1 MNHGDPAQ
9 GALALLFLNVFAEQM
24 GVPVPSYPALL
35 VAGSL
40 ASLSA
45 GDVGYLAVVW
55 LIAMLA
61 CELADSIWYGVG
73 RRYGH
78 WSMAQVC
85 RISLEPDT
93 CIRKNRNL
101 YLRVG
106 PKLLVVA
113 KVMPG
118 LGALSTLMA
127 GATRTRYLTFLLFD
141 GIGSALWV
149 SSGLVLGIIFQ
160 RAILATLRW
169 LETYLVEGMF
179 IIAAALFL
187 FIMWKVWR
195 RQRFLKQSRL
205 VPRVDIDELLAMQ
218 AETPELRLVDVREPS
233 VVDETIPDAI
243 PIPLDAPIEQ
253 AMPDT
258 DVETPIVVFCTCPN
272 EVTAALVALKLR
284 AAGYRHTFAL
294 VGGYE
299 AWRANV
305 GTSAPMIDPN
315 ALPDNAP
322 GG

>member
-24 GVPVPSYPALL
+24 GLPVPSYPALL

-40 ASLSA
+40 ASLTV
-45 GDVGYLAVVW
+45 GDAGYLMVVW
-55 LIAMLA
+55 LIAMIA

-85 RISLEPDT
+85 RVSLEPDT

-101 YLRVG
+101 YTRVG
-106 PKLLVVA
+106 PKLLIVA
-113 KVMPG
+113 KIIPG

-169 LETYLVEGMF
+169 LETYLIQGIF

-187 FIMWKVWR
+187 FIVWKVWR
-195 RQRFLKQSRL
+195 RHRVLQQSRL
-205 VPRVDIDELLAMQ
+205 IPRVDIDELLEMQ
-218 AETPELRLVDVREPS
+218 AVSAGLADRGCPRTQRGRTHHSRCHPDPAGRAGRAGHARHRCRDADRGVLRLSE
-233 VVDETIPDAI
+233 
-243 PIPLDAPIEQ
+243 
-253 AMPDT
+253 
-258 DVETPIVVFCTCPN
+258 
-272 EVTAALVALKLR
+272 
-284 AAGYRHTFAL
+284 
-294 VGGYE
+294 
-299 AWRANV
+299 
-305 GTSAPMIDPN
+305 
-315 ALPDNAP
+315 
-322 GG
+322 

>member
-24 GVPVPSYPALL
+24 GLPVPSYPALL

-40 ASLSA
+40 ASLTV
-45 GDVGYLAVVW
+45 GDAGYLAVVW
-55 LIAMLA
+55 LIAMIA

-106 PKLLVVA
+106 PKLLIVA
-113 KVMPG
+113 KIVPG

-141 GIGSALWV
+141 GIGSALWI
-149 SSGLVLGIIFQ
+149 SSGLALGIIFQ

-169 LETYLVEGMF
+169 LEAYLAQGVF
-179 IIAAALFL
+179 IVAAALLL
-187 FIMWKVWR
+187 FIAWKAWR
-195 RQRFLKQSRL
+195 RRRFLSQSYL
-205 VPRVDIDELLAMQ
+205 IPRVDIDDLLAMQ
-218 AETPELRLVDVREPS
+218 ADTPALRLVDVREPS
-233 VVDETIPDAI
+233 VTTETIPGAI
-243 PIPLDAPIEQ
+243 PIPLDAPVAR

-258 DVETPIVVFCTCPN
+258 DAETPIVLFCACPN
-272 EVTAALVALKLR
+272 EVSAALVALKLQ
-284 AAGYRHTFAL
+284 AAGYRRTYAL
-294 VGGYE
+294 VGGFE
-299 AWRANV
+299 AWQESV
-305 GTSAPMIDPN
+305 GTSAPTGNDH
-315 ALPDNAP
+315 A
-322 GG
+322 

>member
-24 GVPVPSYPALL
+24 GLPVPSYPALL

-40 ASLSA
+40 ASLTV
-45 GDVGYLAVVW
+45 GDAGYLMIVW
-55 LIAMLA
+55 LIAMIA

-85 RISLEPDT
+85 RVSLEPDT

-101 YLRVG
+101 YTRVG
-106 PKLLVVA
+106 PKLLIVA
-113 KVMPG
+113 KIIPG

-149 SSGLVLGIIFQ
+149 SSGLVLGIVFQ

-169 LETYLVEGMF
+169 LETYLIQGIF

-187 FIMWKVWR
+187 FILWKVWR
-195 RQRFLKQSRL
+195 RHRVLKQSRL
-205 VPRVDIDELLAMQ
+205 IPRVDIDELLEMQ
-218 AETPELRLVDVREPS
+218 LGAPDLRIVDVREPS
-233 VVDETIPDAI
+233 VVEHTIPGAI
-243 PIPLDAPIEQ
+243 PIPLDAQ
-253 AMPDT
+253 VGRAMPDI
-258 DVETPIVVFCTCPN
+258 DVETPIVVFCACPN
-272 EVTAALVALKLR
+272 EVSAALVALRLQ
-284 AAGYRHTFAL
+284 AAGYHNTYAL
-294 VGGYE
+294 LGGFE
-299 AWRANV
+299 AWQESV
-305 GTSAPMIDPN
+305 GTSVPMINPN
-315 ALPDNAP
+315 ALPNNTHRS
-322 GG
+322 